1 MPTSHQ
7 AMIMKSS
14 FLKVK
19 KFNLIY
25 KIAAD
30 FDLIYNNVKKLY
42 FYESHFPLTMIEYGG
57 FSSDNSFR
65 SYFEYINIIF
75 KNKQNKNKTLT
86 LMLCM
91 FKFVS
96 IIFF

>member
-1 MPTSHQ
+1 
-7 AMIMKSS
+7 
-14 FLKVK
+14 
-19 KFNLIY
+19 
-25 KIAAD
+25 
-30 FDLIYNNVKKLY
+30 
-42 FYESHFPLTMIEYGG
+42 MIEYGG
-57 FSSDNSFR
+57 FLLIIALK

-96 IIFF
+96 IIFFKSIISEKFLFKIKKYLLNVKKF

>member
-30 FDLIYNNVKKLY
+30 FDLIYNNVKNYVL
-42 FYESHFPLTMIEYGG
+42 
-57 FSSDNSFR
+57 
-65 SYFEYINIIF
+65 
-75 KNKQNKNKTLT
+75 
-86 LMLCM
+86 
-91 FKFVS
+91 
-96 IIFF
+96 